1 MSGGSPNIRT
11 RAEVKAERATLMARL
26 NVLALED
33 EEIRQAEA
41 TAICRAFDAGR
52 DPREIAKDMKTSLGV
67 VQGILWRA
75 GRTQKGRAVL
85 RERIAVA
92 VAEGARA

>member
-1 MSGGSPNIRT
+1 MRT
-11 RAEVKAERATLMARL
+11 LAAIKAERATLMARL
-26 NVLALED
+26 NELAIEA
-33 EEIRQAEA
+33 EELRQNEIAV
-41 TAICRAFDAGR
+41 ICRAFDVGR
-52 DPREIAKDMKTSLGV
+52 DAREIAKDMRMGLST